1 MRVSFWEF
9 LHCPLICSSKS
20 SFKHCSSQP
29 VGLEAAQVAVDVV
42 EKLQDADAAADDDDD
57 DDDNER
63 VGGEKSVGFVLRS
76 SLKKP
81 SFDLDSKGP
90 GKDGVKWMD
99 FMGKELVEVREFEP
113 NESSD
118 SDDEDDNNPACMC
131 MIQ

>member
-1 MRVSFWEF
+1 MRVSFWEY

-20 SFKHCSSQP
+20 SFNHCSPQP
-29 VGLEAAQVAVDVV
+29 VGSEAAQVAVDVV
-42 EKLQDADAAADDDDD
+42 EKLQYDDDDEEEEEEEE
-57 DDDNER
+57 DNER
-63 VGGEKSVGFVLRS
+63 IGGEKRVGFVLRS

-90 GKDGVKWMD
+90 GKEGVKWMD
-99 FMGKELVEVREFEP
+99 FMGKELVEVREFES

-131 MIQ
+131 VIQ

>member
-20 SFKHCSSQP
+20 SFNHCSPQP
-29 VGLEAAQVAVDVV
+29 VGSEAAQVAVDVV
-42 EKLQDADAAADDDDD
+42 EKLQDDDDD
-57 DDDNER
+57 EEEEE
-63 VGGEKSVGFVLRS
+63 EKRVGFVLRS

-90 GKDGVKWMD
+90 GKEGVRWMD

-131 MIQ
+131 VIQ